1 MEISYVRKIHITEEE
16 VLEALQRYLEDE
28 KVNGVIM
35 TLQVLANQND
45 DFKGI
50 EVIVEKED

>member
-1 MEISYVRKIHITEEE
+1 MEITYVRKIHITEEE

-35 TLQVLANQND
+35 ALQVLANQND